1 MKKNKL
7 FILLAVFCIPIII
20 LSGCGSSGQ
29 SEGDPAD
36 KVDDAAVAEPSSYGP
51 LLDALCF
58 SEVLHY
64 DNFTGQPD
72 EITTT
77 YTLFNLVSSND
88 FRDKDKLEITDG
100 AYYFSYGPE
109 SEDGDNGDGVYISPD
124 QLYADYFASGKYQ
137 YAPEELSFLIGGTQT
152 GIAVYL
158 SDPPYGVEVTE
169 NSVEESDG
177 NIIVNANI
185 SRTTFDEEPPLVLGD
200 AVITL
205 KKDESGFFGYKIV
218 SFQPQYD
225 EFETILL
232 Q

>member
-7 FILLAVFCIPIII
+7 SMLLAVFSIFIII
-20 LSGCGSSGQ
+20 LSGCRSSGQ
-29 SEGDPAD
+29 TESDPAD
-36 KVDDAAVAEPSSYGP
+36 QVDNAAVSESGGYGP

-64 DNFTGQPD
+64 DNFAGQPD

-77 YTLFNLVSSND
+77 YALFNLVSAND
-88 FRDKDKLEITDG
+88 FRDKDRLEIADG

-124 QLYADYFASGKYQ
+124 QLYGDYFASGKYQ

-177 NIIVNANI
+177 NIVIDASI

-200 AVITL
+200 ALITL